1 MKRMNFKW
9 RIELRRTEALE
20 REEDRAKRSTA
31 KQIALIKTRRG
42 DSTKELARLQ
52 EPVVID

>member
-52 EPVVID
+52 DPVVID